1 MTRWRAFAALG
12 AAVVLS
18 LGLIGTAF
26 SLFKD
31 PDAVEVSGD
40 SEYNNAVDD
49 IEENWILS
57 DNNQQDN
64 YYDIYFFVQQQAA
77 KASGDPL
84 INYTPQVSTDS
95 GYWKSDV
102 LAPGVEQQATYGTCG
117 WRKITV
123 YRSISAEQLD
133 SVGVGKTTRD
143 DQEGWTYNF
152 SGWTADKATAAEMI
166 DKQQGEYNYFSSL
179 DNLAELDESTDDGS
193 EAGDHKIYL
202 YPIYTLGKDP
212 AGGTSANAQP
222 VVQLQD
228 KEKDSGT
235 GEDNRFFS
243 QTGSGIDSLFY
254 YNNFTVTQED
264 IDNEQFH
271 LQVSAMRGT
280 YAGHSYWTW
289 HGRWAWAE
297 DTTKLFPSAGTYN
310 IYVKLCIRLKEWDPS
325 WEWDLGMSDADWC
338 AHYTEEM
345 KNEWVDSLDEV
356 SVNSL
361 RLTHNR
367 EYTGATNDAQAM
379 VAFISVSRVFEPR
392 YLGGSEGTFDY
403 TSDRPRFFEY
413 EGWFGNTSYD
423 TNTSSDQ
430 ILRTYAIQNF
440 YLDPSRT
447 FTYQHTE
454 EDGSNSGTFK
464 YSVFSL
470 DVSEL
475 DHNTNSF
482 WHNNQ
487 IQAMSDDDLSAITS
501 SSDSWFQST
510 WYTIDS
516 EGDNIGLRHAEA
528 QESAGDT
535 DYDYSV
541 VKPSGQ
547 YTESHRDLLAVD
559 EAGYYDIAVAITY
572 YKDISDKDMDNTNP
586 VNFIS
591 GIKVAIRRSQNS
603 YWVRIYEN
611 NTFSYHTSDTLTE
624 SGSQTFV
631 TWDLDNNPS
640 TDNSQQYIYT
650 SDGDGETTIDYND
663 KVFSDG
669 SSSYSLNDIIQSN
682 EDHLYEHV
690 TGRDLA
696 SAVNKTFT
704 IDKNYILYLSN
715 S

>member
-1 MTRWRAFAALG
+1 MTRWRSFAALG

-26 SLFKD
+26 SIFKD
-31 PDAVEVSGD
+31 EDAVEVSGD

-64 YYDIYFFVQQQAA
+64 YYDIYFFVQQEAA
-77 KASGDPL
+77 EESGDPL
-84 INYTPQVSTDS
+84 DSYTPQEDGTK
-95 GYWKSDV
+95 GYWKSEE
-102 LAPGVEQQATYGTCG
+102 LASGVEQQDGCGVYG
-117 WRKITV
+117 WRKISV
-123 YRSISAEQLD
+123 YRSISADQLD
-133 SVGVGKTTRD
+133 SVGVGKTTRS

-179 DNLAELDESTDDGS
+179 DNLAELDESNADGS
-193 EAGDHKIYL
+193 EAGDNKIYL

-212 AGGTSANAQP
+212 AGGTSENAQP
-222 VVQLQD
+222 VIMLQD

-280 YAGHSYWTW
+280 YAGQSYWTW
-289 HGRWAWAE
+289 LGAWAWAE
-297 DTTKLFPSAGTYN
+297 DTKQLFPSAGTYN
-310 IYVKLCIRLKEWDPS
+310 IYVKLCIRLGEWDSDWTWPIDIS
-325 WEWDLGMSDADWC
+325 DNEWC
-338 AHYTEEM
+338 NHYTEDM

-367 EYTGATNDAQAM
+367 EYDGYTNDAQAM

-403 TSDRPRFFEY
+403 TSDRPKFFEY
-413 EGWFGNTSYD
+413 DGWFGNTTYD
-423 TNTSSDQ
+423 TKTASGE
-430 ILRTYAIQNF
+430 ILRTYAIQNL

-447 FTYQHTE
+447 FTYQHSE
-454 EDGSNSGTFK
+454 EDGSNRGTFK

-487 IQAMSDDDLSAITS
+487 IQAMSDDDLNAITS
-501 SSDSWFQST
+501 SSDSWFQSQ

-516 EGDNIGLRHAEA
+516 EDDNIGLRHAEA
-528 QESAGDT
+528 QTSTSAT

-541 VKPSGQ
+541 VNTSGQ

-572 YKDISDKDMDNTNP
+572 YKDISNTSMDNTNP

-603 YWVRIYEN
+603 YWVRIYAN
-611 NTFSYHTSDTLTE
+611 NTFSYHTSDTLT
-624 SGSQTFV
+624 GSQTFV

-640 TDNSQQYIYT
+640 TDNSQKYIYT
-650 SDGDGETTIDYND
+650 GDGETTIDYDD

-669 SSSYSLNDIIQSN
+669 SNSYSLNDIIKGNSG
-682 EDHLYEHV
+682 HLYEHV

-696 SAVNKTFT
+696 TAVNKTFT
-704 IDKNYILYLSN
+704 IDKNYILYLCN

>member
-1 MTRWRAFAALG
+1 MTRWRTFAALG
-12 AAVVLS
+12 AAAVLS

-64 YYDIYFFVQQQAA
+64 YYDIYFFVQQKAA
-77 KASGDPL
+77 KASGDPVTDYIPL
-84 INYTPQVSTDS
+84 VNTNY
-95 GYWKSDV
+95 GFWEYEE
-102 LAPGVEQQATYGTCG
+102 LAPGVEQQSYYGTVG

-133 SVGVGKTTRD
+133 SVGVGKTTLN

-152 SGWTADKATAAEMI
+152 SGWTANKATAAEMI

-179 DNLAELDESTDDGS
+179 DNLAELDESDDDGS
-193 EAGDHKIYL
+193 EVGDHKIYL
-202 YPIYTLGKDP
+202 YPIYTLGKAP
-212 AGGTSANAQP
+212 GAGESANAQP
-222 VVQLQD
+222 VIMLQD
-228 KEKDSGT
+228 KDKDSGT
-235 GEDNRFFS
+235 GDDNRFFS

-264 IDNEQFH
+264 IENEQYH
-271 LQVSAMRGT
+271 LQVSAMRGST
-280 YAGHSYWTW
+280 TTNPYWRW
-289 HGRWAWAE
+289 HGDWAWAE
-297 DTTKLFPSAGTYN
+297 DTTELFPSAGTYN
-310 IYVKLCIRLKEWDPS
+310 IYVKLCIRLTGWDTS
-325 WEWDLGMSDADWC
+325 WEWSSTSDDEWL
-338 AHYTEEM
+338 AHYTEAM
-345 KNEWVDSLDEV
+345 KNEWVDSLDAV

-361 RLTHNR
+361 RLTHGR
-367 EYTGATNDAQAM
+367 TYTDSSLQAQPM

-413 EGWFGNTSYD
+413 DGWFGYD
-423 TNTSSDQ
+423 GYNANTSSGQ
-430 ILRTYAIQNF
+430 ILRTYAIQNL

-447 FTYQHTE
+447 FTYQHSE

-475 DHNTNSF
+475 DHSTNSF

-487 IQAMSDDDLSAITS
+487 IEEMSDDDLTAIAS
-501 SSDSWFQST
+501 SSDTWFNST
-510 WYTIDS
+510 WYTIGS
-516 EGDNIGLRHAEA
+516 EDDNIGLRHAKA
-528 QESAGDT
+528 QESASDT

-572 YKDISDKDMDNTNP
+572 YKDISDTTMDNTNP

-591 GIKVAIRRSQNS
+591 GIKVAITRSQNS
-603 YWVRIYEN
+603 YWVRVYN
-611 NTFSYHTSDTLTE
+611 HNSFYYHTSDTMTE

-631 TWDLDNNPS
+631 TWDLSKYPD
-640 TDNSQQYIYT
+640 QYNFQHYICIV
-650 SDGDGETTIDYND
+650 DGVRTIEYDD
-663 KVFSDG
+663 KVFIG
-669 SSSYSLNDIIQSN
+669 EYEEIYSLNDIIEMN
-682 EDHLYEHV
+682 EGHLYEHV

-696 SAVNKTFT
+696 TAVNRTFT